1 MALLCPRPGLCPSAV
16 APWISGNDVR
26 SASLCFSALPGP
38 DTHHT
43 CYNFVPDNPLHT
55 SGSAMNISGGF
66 DSALLP
72 SQLKVFQILNVEL
85 YPTKIFVLVPK
96 TRYDFFS
103 KLNVTVNPENHLQSK
118 QAI

>member
-1 MALLCPRPGLCPSAV
+1 
-16 APWISGNDVR
+16 
-26 SASLCFSALPGP
+26 
-38 DTHHT
+38 
-43 CYNFVPDNPLHT
+43 
-55 SGSAMNISGGF
+55 MNISGGF

-118 QAI
+118 QAIWFHSYILRSFVFVIHKKSGHYDLMISLNS